1 MRNIT
6 ITDMTMR
13 QSGKGLSFR
22 EKIEL
27 VKHLDKLGAGVIE
40 VSPITSPKVDRL
52 LKRILPSPGGRWRR
66 RFIPGSRSAHR

>member
-13 QSGKGLSFR
+13 QSGKGVSLSFR

-27 VKHLDKLGAGVIE
+27 VKLLDKLGVDIIE
-40 VSPITSPKVDRL
+40 VSPITSPKIDRL
-52 LKRILPSPGGRWRR
+52 LDT
-66 RFIPGSRSAHR
+66 